1 METNLE
7 KRMKKYARQ
16 HKQRKI
22 WHKILSVLS
31 AVVVFCTT
39 YALILPAITQERET
53 FCGTEEHT
61 HSESCLAAE
70 EKVLICEL
78 SEEEAHFHSEQCFEK
93 VLICETGESHLH
105 AEECYS
111 GEELICEKPEEH
123 IHSEECYEIS
133 LICEI
138 LEIEGHSHGD
148 ECYEIKTV
156 SCELSEHSHSLE
168 CYSDKTADIETE
180 EQWSAS
186 FASEDLGEV
195 VSENLITIAKS
206 QLGYH
211 ESTKNYIVE
220 DGETIKG
227 RTRYGEWFK
236 EPYADWNILFAG
248 FCLEYAK
255 AEIPFDADV
264 EKWTELLSAEEVDIY
279 KPFGEHE
286 ALAGDLIFFD
296 EDRNGKPDRAGIIIE
311 ITGDGYKTVIG
322 DYGDSVQSVEI
333 GKNDETIFGFAAIAI
348 PSPYHCGLEEHIHE
362 EKCFDEEGN
371 VFCGFDEHAHSDECL
386 SEAAEESE
394 KTTEETLTE
403 YICGSIEHAH
413 SEECFDENGEPV
425 CKTEEHAHTE
435 ECLAEK
441 TEPEYFCGI
450 DEHAHAEECY
460 DEGGNL
466 ICETEEHAHTEE
478 CQKEFFCG
486 FEEHTHSEECSD
498 KEGNLVC
505 KLEEHTHTDECR
517 VSFER
522 LPEEEI
528 LRIETVISMIDALP
542 TADEIDAKIMEF
554 EDEED
559 YEGEEAWLTEIYQQ
573 VGMAYKYYTNLP
585 ESHRKFVANSEKL
598 MELEY
603 IWSVATLIEIEV
615 AKTVDYRA
623 GIFTEDTNFVIYT
636 TDENGNHFAF
646 DGTGRAVPI
655 NITEDGVI
663 TSGIAN
669 KNELLWKFSSSGEGY
684 NIRNV
689 SSGRYMHAFLT
700 NETGVTTSTAYQSF
714 AEEVSGGVKFRS
726 NQTDYAKLS
735 DDKST
740 FVPTQD
746 FSEAA
751 VYNFGIETGGAVVY
765 VWLDGTCGGV
775 DAYYGSD
782 NTGYTA
788 IKGGKF
794 ILPDEWKTPSR
805 YHYRVQ
811 GWYDIVNKK
820 YYLPGA
826 EVVAEGNTV
835 FYPDWVPYTY
845 DIGQY
850 NAQASNTVST
860 NQFVTTKIFDFTP
873 LYNANFSSAN
883 VTVSATGHSETWTLN
898 DKTQFVFRDNSTG
911 KLSAP
916 NGSTDRNTPNEY
928 TNSDPNQG
936 EWSDEK
942 VGEKIFGTGNGFDPA
957 TGLGALGKNYLGT
970 GDFLFQ
976 YCDDPN
982 NTEYY
987 GYYYYDS
994 DYHAASYNK
1003 SAQRFYVYD
1012 YLSSAEGGGSEAFL
1026 PLNSPYVNTNGRTVE
1041 TNTYSGTTHYEY
1053 TGGNGVSSEYWFA
1066 IQSDVKFFISHKPG
1080 NLSRRPRRA

>member
-16 HKQRKI
+16 HKRRKI

-93 VLICETGESHLH
+93 VLICETEENHLH
-105 AEECYS
+105 SEECYS

-138 LEIEGHSHGD
+138 LETEGHSHGD

-180 EQWSAS
+180 EQWKSG
-186 FASEDLGEV
+186 FASVQLSKN

-211 ESTKNYIVE
+211 ESTKNYEVAE

-227 RTRYGEWFK
+227 RTRYGEWFGK
-236 EPYADWNILFAG
+236 PYADWNSIFIG

-255 AEIPFDADV
+255 AEIPFDADI
-264 EKWTELLSAEEVDIY
+264 EKWTELLSAAETDIY

-311 ITGDGYKTVIG
+311 ITGNGYKTVIG

-371 VFCGFDEHAHSDECL
+371 VFCGFDEHSHSDECL
-386 SEAAEESE
+386 SEATEEPE

-403 YICGSIEHAH
+403 YICGFVEHAHSEDCFDENENLICENPEHAH
-413 SEECFDENGEPV
+413 SEECVARKES
-425 CKTEEHAHTE
+425 
-435 ECLAEK
+435 
-441 TEPEYFCGI
+441 EYFCGLEEHFHSAECF
-450 DEHAHAEECY
+450 DE
-460 DEGGNL
+460 EGKQ
-466 ICETEEHAHTEE
+466 ICEKAEHSHTED

-522 LPEEEI
+522 LPEEER
-528 LRIETVISMIDALP
+528 LRIEQVITMIDALP

-554 EDEED
+554 EDAED

-573 VGMAYKYYTNLP
+573 VGMAYKYYTDIP
-585 ESHRKFVANSEKL
+585 ENHRKFVTNSEKL

-603 IWSVATLIEIEV
+603 IWSMAVLIETEIAETITYN
-615 AKTVDYRA
+615 ANM
-623 GIFTEDTNFVIYT
+623 FTETAAFVVYTQGTNGYY
-636 TDENGNHFAF
+636 AF
-646 DGTGRAVPI
+646 DGNGTAVPI
-655 NITEDGVI
+655 NIDSNGVI
-663 TSGIAN
+663 SAN
-669 KNELLWKFSSSGEGY
+669 VNNRNELLWSFTKEGTDTY
-684 NIRNV
+684 IIRNL
-689 SSGRYMHAFLT
+689 SSGRYMHA
-700 NETGVTTSTAYQSF
+700 
-714 AEEVSGGVKFRS
+714 
-726 NQTDYAKLS
+726 
-735 DDKST
+735 
-740 FVPTQD
+740 
-746 FSEAA
+746 
-751 VYNFGIETGGAVVY
+751 
-765 VWLDGTCGGV
+765 
-775 DAYYGSD
+775 
-782 NTGYTA
+782 
-788 IKGGKF
+788 
-794 ILPDEWKTPSR
+794 
-805 YHYRVQ
+805 
-811 GWYDIVNKK
+811 
-820 YYLPGA
+820 
-826 EVVAEGNTV
+826 
-835 FYPDWVPYTY
+835 
-845 DIGQY
+845 
-850 NAQASNTVST
+850 
-860 NQFVTTKIFDFTP
+860 
-873 LYNANFSSAN
+873 
-883 VTVSATGHSETWTLN
+883 
-898 DKTQFVFRDNSTG
+898 
-911 KLSAP
+911 
-916 NGSTDRNTPNEY
+916 
-928 TNSDPNQG
+928 
-936 EWSDEK
+936 
-942 VGEKIFGTGNGFDPA
+942 
-957 TGLGALGKNYLGT
+957 
-970 GDFLFQ
+970 
-976 YCDDPN
+976 
-982 NTEYY
+982 
-987 GYYYYDS
+987 
-994 DYHAASYNK
+994 
-1003 SAQRFYVYD
+1003 
-1012 YLSSAEGGGSEAFL
+1012 
-1026 PLNSPYVNTNGRTVE
+1026 
-1041 TNTYSGTTHYEY
+1041 
-1053 TGGNGVSSEYWFA
+1053 
-1066 IQSDVKFFISHKPG
+1066 
-1080 NLSRRPRRA
+1080 